1 MTRFKS
7 SAFVQYL
14 AVAVAVIGS
23 AQIAGAADTSVG
35 GFLDA
40 GFPISGA
47 AGDPSIIRDGA
58 IYFGHTSGNTTFKFD
73 MPFQMAG
80 GAVAN
85 NDMLIGFDKAQAFF
99 SHTYSNGAGWRMGQ
113 FDGIFGLERNDTVDN
128 FFVNQGTLFTYT
140 QPRTNTGIEGSYK
153 ITDSIKAQAYVSGV
167 NNNGGSKIG
176 SRPEFGGKVSLSGDF
191 NVGLGG
197 WFRAVNDDTSAMYL
211 NLTADTKLAGFNL
224 GVEGA
229 YQKAGEADAKM
240 SFGVMGNT
248 NVMDKLDAGVRAQYL
263 MDQIAAG
270 STQMEATAGVRYM
283 MDKNLSVKANY
294 VFGSTTAAEGADS
307 VTDHSG
313 QVAAV
318 YGF

>member
-1 MTRFKS
+1 MTRLKS
-7 SAFVQYL
+7 STFAKYL

-23 AQIAGAADTSVG
+23 AQIAGAADGATVG

-40 GFPISGA
+40 GFPISG
-47 AGDPSIIRDGA
+47 GDPTIIRDGA
-58 IYFGHTSGNTTFKFD
+58 VYFGHTSGNTSFKLD
-73 MPFQMAG
+73 LPFRLAG
-80 GAVAN
+80 GTVAN

-128 FFVNQGTLFTYT
+128 FFVNQGVLYAFT

-153 ITDSIKAQAYVSGV
+153 ITDSIKVQAYVSGT
-167 NNNGGSKIG
+167 NNLGAAELGLH
-176 SRPEFGGKVSLSGDF
+176 PEFGAKASLSGAI
-191 NVGLGG
+191 NIGLGG
-197 WFRAVNDDTSAMYL
+197 WFRTVNADTSAMYL
-211 NLTADTKLAGFNL
+211 NLTADTKLAGIDL

-229 YQKAGEADAKM
+229 YQKAGDADAKM

-248 NVMDKLDAGVRAQYL
+248 DIMDKLAAGIRAQYL
-263 MDQIAAG
+263 MDQLAAG
-270 STQMEATAGVRYM
+270 SSQMEATAGVRYQ
-283 MDKNLSVKANY
+283 MDKNLNLKANY
-294 VFGSTTAAEGADS
+294 VFSSTTAADGADAVS
-307 VTDHSG
+307 DHAG